1 MGVEGSWNI
10 PLKLRPQE
18 ARIWGLSWVSGITPV
33 FGFQSTLTVSLV
45 LWLWHS
51 REQAG
56 LGRQAGAFESWLCPP
71 PQYLNLE

>member
-18 ARIWGLSWVSGITPV
+18 AGIWRLSWVSGITPV
-33 FGFQSTLTVSLV
+33 LGFPTLAVSLV

-51 REQAG
+51 RERAG
-56 LGRQAGAFESWLCPP
+56 LGRQSGASESWLRPH
-71 PQYLNLE
+71 LSA